1 MKFLQVTFTIGVR
14 DHRVLKR
21 PWHSAR
27 SEQLL
32 DGVNGLVD
40 GRPSF
45 RKRSVEERKLATN
58 GIAAGRIGKPRNIVK
73 EYGDSRRFLYVISHQ
88 DAGDLG
94 LTAGS
99 HLSDRSAL

>member
-1 MKFLQVTFTIGVR
+1 MKFLQITFTMGVR

-45 RKRSVEERKLATN
+45 RKRSVEERKLAPN
-58 GIAAGRIGKPRNIVK
+58 GIAEGRIGKPRNIVK
-73 EYGDSRRFLYVISHQ
+73 EDGDSRSEERRV
-88 DAGDLG
+88 GKEC
-94 LTAGS
+94 
-99 HLSDRSAL
+99 RSRRLRCEERDKTHEVYR